1 VDASEGLSREIPEV
15 WRTTGSVR
23 DVGIYLVDIT
33 AENWAE
39 HECAPLLNQAFAE
52 RGLPPYA
59 GPSPTTADFEEKIVP
74 SMDGFAELCARHGAT
89 DLLNASLIV
98 PVDFAGLIDL
108 PVETAYDDV
117 TRVFSA
123 QRLRAAIAP
132 MATEVSLPADLPR
145 GPLALTTAVD
155 DPLIFYVALFGQAAD
170 HSLQHTCPLTYV

>member
-1 VDASEGLSREIPEV
+1 MPRCSTEHSPNGVSRPTPGPPP
-15 WRTTGSVR
+15 RTGNV
-23 DVGIYLVDIT
+23 
-33 AENWAE
+33 
-39 HECAPLLNQAFAE
+39 
-52 RGLPPYA
+52 
-59 GPSPTTADFEEKIVP
+59 EEKIVP

-98 PVDFAGLIDL
+98 PVDFAGLIEL

-132 MATEVSLPADLPR
+132 MAAEVSLPADLPR

-155 DPLIFYVALFGQAAD
+155 DPIVFYVALFGQVAD
-170 HSLQHTCPLTYV
+170 HSLRHTCPMTYV